1 MNCLQHK
8 TGVCANIGCQIAA
21 VTLQSAGRVGELGV
35 SGRGDGQHGD
45 GGDSALL
52 GRGDRF
58 QAALARSSAGAGA
71 GGDVVCTVLETGVPY
86 RRSAR

>member
-8 TGVCANIGCQIAA
+8 TGVCANTGCQIAA
-21 VTLQSAGRVGELGV
+21 VTLQSAGRVGELRL

-52 GRGDRF
+52 GRRDRLR
-58 QAALARSSAGAGA
+58 AALARPPAGARA
-71 GGDVVCTVLETGVPY
+71 GDVVCTILETGVPY

>member
-1 MNCLQHK
+1 M
-8 TGVCANIGCQIAA
+8 
-21 VTLQSAGRVGELGV
+21 TLQSAGRVGQLRV

-52 GRGDRF
+52 GRGDRLR
-58 QAALARSSAGAGA
+58 AALARSSTGCPAGA
-71 GGDVVCTVLETGVPY
+71 GGGGDAVCTVLETGVPY

>member
-1 MNCLQHK
+1 M
-8 TGVCANIGCQIAA
+8 
-21 VTLQSAGRVGELGV
+21 TLQSAGRVGELRL

-52 GRGDRF
+52 GRRDRLR
-58 QAALARSSAGAGA
+58 AALARPPAGAGA